1 MLSPERLMIWVNVTA
16 LQLAQGKSADELGVL
31 GAMFT
36 QLGDTLT
43 TMSVQKSA
51 VEEACEAAK
60 TSASSGKQAN
70 GVDARQATLS

>member
-1 MLSPERLMIWVNVTA
+1 MLSPERLVIWVSVTA
-16 LQLAQGKSADELGVL
+16 LQMARGKSADELGVL

-51 VEEACEAAK
+51 VENACK
-60 TSASSGKQAN
+60 ASSSSDKQASRA
-70 GVDARQATLS
+70 DT